1 MPTWWSPACPLR
13 WACEVVQQWRPP
25 IRKARRRKTPTILQV
40 EAAECGAASLGMI
53 AARHGA
59 WIRVERLRELCGVS
73 RDGAKASGILKAARA
88 IGFEARGF
96 RVELEAIDEIEL
108 PAIIFTDF
116 NHFLVLEGFNAKRV
130 FLNDPAMGRRS
141 VGWDQFDEMFTGV
154 VLTFKPEASFQRTQE
169 RENVVV
175 SLLRRTVGFRIAIAL
190 VLVIS
195 LGLVLPGIA
204 LPVFS
209 RLFVDE
215 VLINSNAN
223 WLPALLGGMGV
234 TALVRFALTEMQRA
248 TLLRVEA
255 QFASAG
261 ARAILGHVLKLP
273 LSYFGTRYTGDIADR
288 VDLADGLASLLI
300 GQLAQ
305 LALNGITAVFFAAMM
320 VLYSPIVAAC
330 VMVLS
335 LLTLILIAFT
345 TRLASELHRK
355 LAIEDAKLDGIA
367 LAGLRDIETYKAAGS
382 EQSLFQRWLSG
393 KIKLVALEQSLGR
406 LTIPVQA
413 AQGLVGA
420 ITAAIVLIVGG
431 REVMAGEFSIGT
443 LVALQTLASSF
454 MAPVIGL
461 AGSITEFQQAGSFT
475 ERIDDVLNHPVD
487 ARFAATG
494 PNDPSPQPPEPQG
507 SAGALT
513 FEDVSF
519 GYNPLDPPLVEG
531 FNLVVEPG
539 KRVALV
545 GGSGSGKST
554 LGRLAA
560 GLLHPLDGKVT
571 LGGHCLSTPGAS
583 NGGSIAYVDQET
595 VLFEGTVRDN
605 LTLWDRTIH
614 ERQMVQAAKDADV
627 HTVIASR
634 PGHYASTVKEN
645 GLNFSGGQRQRLEIA
660 RALAL
665 EPAILILDEATS
677 ALDTVAEAKVMEN
690 IIARGCSLVII
701 AHRLSTI
708 RDCDE
713 IIVLDRGVPVE
724 RGTHDQL
731 MANQAH
737 YASLVEA

>member
-1 MPTWWSPACPLR
+1 MAR
-13 WACEVVQQWRPP
+13 AP
-25 IRKARRRKTPTILQV
+25 IRRARRLKTPTVLQI
-40 EAAECGAASLGMI
+40 EAAECGAASLSMI
-53 AARHGA
+53 AGRYGA
-59 WIRVERLRELCGVS
+59 SIRVERLRELCGVS

-88 IGFEARGF
+88 IGFEAKGF
-96 RVELEAIDEIEL
+96 RVELEAIGEVDL

-116 NHFLVLEGFNAKRV
+116 NHFMVLEGFNQKRV

-154 VLTFKPEASFQRTQE
+154 VLTFAPKADFQRSKE
-169 RENVVV
+169 RESMFT
-175 SLLRRTVGFRIAIAL
+175 SLLRRTLGFRIAIAL

-195 LGLVLPGIA
+195 LGLVLPGVA

-215 VLINSNAN
+215 VLINANGN
-223 WLPALLGGMGV
+223 WLPALLGGIGL
-234 TALVRFALTEMQRA
+234 TAVVRFALTEMQRS

-255 QFASAG
+255 QFASRG
-261 ARAILGHVLKLP
+261 AQALLEHILKLP
-273 LSYFGTRYTGDIADR
+273 LSYFGTRYTGDIANR
-288 VDLADGLASLLI
+288 IELSDGLASLLV
-300 GQLAQ
+300 GQMAQ
-305 LALNGITAVFFAAMM
+305 LALSGITAIFFAFMM
-320 VLYSPIVAAC
+320 VLYSPVVAASV
-330 VMVLS
+330 VMLS
-335 LLTLILIAFT
+335 LLTLILIAVT

-355 LAIEDAKLDGIA
+355 LSIEGAKLDGIA

-393 KIKLVALEQSLGR
+393 KSQLVSLEQSLGR
-406 LTIPVQA
+406 LMIPAQA
-413 AQGLVGA
+413 AQGLIGA

-431 REVMAGEFSIGT
+431 RGVMAGEFSIGT
-443 LVALQTLASSF
+443 LVALQTLAASF
-454 MAPVIGL
+454 MSPVIGF
-461 AGSITEFQQAGSFT
+461 AGSIAQFQQAGSFT
-475 ERIDDVLNHPVD
+475 ERIDDVLEHPVD
-487 ARFAATG
+487 ARFIT
-494 PNDPSPQPPEPQG
+494 P
-507 SAGALT
+507 AGAEHASQNNVAMEPIGTLT
-513 FEDVSF
+513 FDNVSF
-519 GYNPLDPPLVEG
+519 GYNPLDPPLIAD
-531 FNLVVEPG
+531 FDLAVEPS
-539 KRVALV
+539 KRIALV

-560 GLLHPLDGKVT
+560 GLLHPQSGSVSLSGKS
-571 LGGHCLSTPGAS
+571 LSEPRSDTGQ
-583 NGGSIAYVDQET
+583 SIAYVDQET
-595 VLFEGTVRDN
+595 VLFEGTVKDN

-614 ERQMVQAAKDADV
+614 ERQMVQAAKDADI
-627 HTVIASR
+627 HAVIASR
-634 PGHYASTVKEN
+634 PGHYASLVKEN

-665 EPAILILDEATS
+665 NPAILILDEATS
-677 ALDTVAEAKVMEN
+677 ALDTVAEARVMDN

-713 IIVLDRGVPVE
+713 IIVIEQGVPVE